1 MAGRPRLYA
10 ESKRLTLLVEQGVYQ
25 ALEGGML
32 PAWRARTANPEATVQ
47 DLVRDLI
54 GQAVKDWRRREAQRS
69 GAAARREREIKRVAA
84 QLARAGGEK
93 QLDERLR
100 RLTALAAP
108 TPER

>member
-1 MAGRPRLYA
+1 MIGIMGTGMAGRPRLYA

-69 GAAARREREIKRVAA
+69 GAA
-84 QLARAGGEK
+84 K